1 LIVDQQILID
11 GGDEVTSEDEE
22 LWYLRRLDSGLFT
35 LQTVDYILAWLAMDD
50 DGVGFQPCLS
60 FSLTFAQV
68 RNHMLQMMNRKNQS
82 LQDIVETLKIFHL
95 NVDDDAK
102 VDSDGGSLSQKMILQ
117 GLIESLGGEI

>member
-1 LIVDQQILID
+1 
-11 GGDEVTSEDEE
+11 
-22 LWYLRRLDSGLFT
+22 
-35 LQTVDYILAWLAMDD
+35 M
-50 DGVGFQPCLS
+50 
-60 FSLTFAQV
+60 AQV